1 MAVSSHSSQS
11 AAEVEG
17 FLDALDALAQAVRRA
32 RGSRTRALDHQ
43 LTLSQ
48 YGLLL
53 PLVDQG
59 EARIRD
65 LAEAAGI
72 TAPTATR
79 ILDAL
84 ERGGVLRRATA
95 SDDRR
100 AVSVTLTAEGRA
112 LLESRHTWIRE
123 RQRAF
128 YASLDPDERVI
139 AARLLHGVAD
149 LIDSLAAGP

>member
-1 MAVSSHSSQS
+1 MAVTPHSQS

-32 RGSRTRALDHQ
+32 RGSRARGEDHQ

-100 AVSVTLTAEGRA
+100 AVSVTLTTEGRA
-112 LLESRHTWIRE
+112 LLESQHAWIRE

-128 YASLDPDERVI
+128 HASLDPEERAI
-139 AARLLHGVAD
+139 AGRLLHGVAD
-149 LIDSLAAGP
+149 LIDSMAAGP